1 MQQRRLGRTG
11 HMSTVAVF
19 GGFALYYTSQ
29 AEADAVMARVIS
41 AGVNHIDV
49 SPTYGMAEERLGPWL
64 ARERQR
70 FFLGGKTKLRTRQEA
85 ADRLRRSLETLRTD
99 HFDVYQFHEVCT
111 LEELDQITAPGGAL
125 EAVVEARAEGL
136 TRYIGICGHGWEAP
150 NVFLE
155 ALRRFDFDTLL
166 FPVNF
171 ILFANPS
178 YRQAAEAL
186 LAACRDR
193 DVGVMAI
200 KAVAKQPW
208 GERSHTYTTWYEPFD
223 DPAHIQSA
231 VNFTLSQDVT
241 ALCTAGDPTLLP
253 LILQACEQFTPLSAE
268 QQRELLASAAQYQ
281 PLF

>member
-29 AEADAVMARVIS
+29 AEADAVMERVIS

-49 SPTYGMAEERLGPWL
+49 SPTYGVAEERLGPWL

-70 FFLGGKTKLRTRQEA
+70 FFLGGKTKLRSRQEA
-85 ADRLRRSLETLRTD
+85 AERLRRSLETLRTD

-125 EAVVEARAEGL
+125 EAVIEARAEGL
-136 TRYIGICGHGWEAP
+136 TRYIGICGHGWQAP
-150 NVFLE
+150 DVFLE
-155 ALRRFDFDTLL
+155 ALRRFDFDTVL

-171 ILFANPS
+171 TLFANAN
-178 YRQAAEAL
+178 YRRAAEAL
-186 LAACRDR
+186 LAACKAR
-193 DVGVMAI
+193 DVGVLAI

-208 GERSHTYTTWYEPFD
+208 GDRPHAYTTWYEPFD
-223 DPAHIQSA
+223 DPAHIQAA

-241 ALCTAGDPTLLP
+241 ALCTAGDPNLLP
-253 LILQACEQFTPLSAE
+253 LILHACEQYTPLTPE
-268 QQRELLASAAQYQ
+268 QQQTLMASASQYQ